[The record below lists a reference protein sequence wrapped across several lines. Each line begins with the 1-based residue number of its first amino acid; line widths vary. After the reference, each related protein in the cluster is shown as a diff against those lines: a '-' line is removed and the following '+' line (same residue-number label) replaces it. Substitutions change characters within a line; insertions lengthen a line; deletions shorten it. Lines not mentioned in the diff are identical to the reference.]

1 MFGVDFS
8 ELVVIML
15 VALIVVG
22 PERLPKVA
30 RTLGLLWG
38 RAQRYVNG
46 VKADIARDM
55 ALDEIR
61 QLTEKIQQEARSA
74 EQAMKQTTQSIDQQ
88 VQQLND
94 TVERSAQTI
103 MQAASVVSQPA
114 PANPQPAPTVQQQ
127 TQLELQ
133 PPAEQHKFPVD

>member
-8 ELVVIML
+8 ELMVIL
-15 VALIVVG
+15 VVALIVIG

-55 ALDEIR
+55 AIEEFR
-61 QLTEKIQQEARSA
+61 QLTQKVQQEARSA
-74 EQAMKQTTQSIDQQ
+74 EQAVKQATQTIDQQ

-94 TVERSAQTI
+94 SVERPAQTI
-103 MQAASVVSQPA
+103 MQAVSATAQPS
-114 PANPQPAPTVQQQ
+114 PVVQQQ

-133 PPAEQHKFPVD
+133 PPASQHKFPVD

>member
-8 ELVVIML
+8 ELMVIMV

-30 RTLGLLWG
+30 RTLGFLWG

-55 ALDEIR
+55 AIEEYR
-61 QLTEKIQQEARSA
+61 QLTQKIQQEASSA
-74 EQAMKQTTQSIDQQ
+74 EQAVRQVSQTIEQQ

-94 TVERSAQTI
+94 SVER
-103 MQAASVVSQPA
+103 
-114 PANPQPAPTVQQQ
+114 PAPTIVQTISSIPQPTAAVQQP

>member
-8 ELVVIML
+8 ELMVIL
-15 VALIVVG
+15 VVALIVIG

-55 ALDEIR
+55 AIDEFR
-61 QLTEKIQQEARSA
+61 QLTERVQQEARSA
-74 EQAMKQTTQSIDQQ
+74 EQAVKQATQTIDQQ
-88 VQQLND
+88 VQQIND
-94 TVERSAQTI
+94 SVERPARSVA
-103 MQAASVVSQPA
+103 QAASAISQPA
-114 PANPQPAPTVQQQ
+114 PAAQQP

-133 PPAEQHKFPVD
+133 PPAAQHKSTVD

>member
-8 ELVVIML
+8 ELMVIMV

-55 ALDEIR
+55 AIEEYR
-61 QLTEKIQQEARSA
+61 QLTEKIQQEASSA
-74 EQAMKQTTQSIDQQ
+74 EQAIKQASQDIDQQ
-88 VQQLND
+88 VKQLND
-94 TVERSAQTI
+94 SVERPAQPV
-103 MQAASVVSQPA
+103 QPASTVSQPA
-114 PANPQPAPTVQQQ
+114 PAVQQP

-133 PPAEQHKFPVD
+133 PPATQQKLPVD